1 MSLPHMATACGE
13 LVLYDLKCAV
23 CGASATE
30 VTWGQQLAQGEGA
43 AQPIGDGCKECMDCA
58 LTRWP
63 QKPWASCVANASDRA
78 RIIDMKRVRQQRT
91 DDKDFIPKR
100 VSSVGRT
107 TWLRNY
113 STTQIPNCFR
123 GGASQ
128 PASQRMYLS
137 VGNCVVVVLS
147 QT

>member
-1 MSLPHMATACGE
+1 M
-13 LVLYDLKCAV
+13 
-23 CGASATE
+23 ATE

-63 QKPWASCVANASDRA
+63 QKPWSSCVANASDRA
-78 RIIDMKRVRQQRT
+78 RIIAMRRVRQQNMNE
-91 DDKDFIPKR
+91 KEFLPKR
-100 VSSVGRT
+100 VTSRGRT
-107 TWLRNY
+107 TWFRNN
-113 STTQIPNCFR
+113 SRPRESITQPPIRFR

-128 PASQRMYLS
+128 PGASP
-137 VGNCVVVVLS
+137 GNALVVVLT